1 MNKKRNIALI
11 LLGEGVLYLVLLVGL
26 PLLTEAVTT
35 CSNASDEF
43 VLPILVYFLPGL
55 VGVWWIVLISFCQR
69 EVKSEKIR

>member
-11 LLGEGVLYLVLLVGL
+11 ILVEGILYLALLIGL
-26 PLLTEAVTT
+26 PLLTEAVVT
-35 CSNASDEF
+35 CSYASDEF

-55 VGVWWIVLISFCQR
+55 VGVWWILLILFWQR